1 MNNTQTP
8 TEEKVMIPVRVP
20 REVYRTMMDM
30 IHRKKEDDRGYSMNQ
45 YLTDLIEADL
55 FHKKR

>member
-20 REVYRTMMDM
+20 KEVYRTMMDM
-30 IHRKKEDDRGYSMNQ
+30 IHRKKEDDLGYSMNQ

-55 FHKKR
+55 FRKKR